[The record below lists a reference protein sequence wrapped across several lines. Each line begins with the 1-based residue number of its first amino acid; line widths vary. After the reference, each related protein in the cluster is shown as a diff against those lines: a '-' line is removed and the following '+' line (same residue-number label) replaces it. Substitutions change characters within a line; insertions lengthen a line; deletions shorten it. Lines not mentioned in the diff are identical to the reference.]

1 MEPSRCSGYSKVLAI
16 FLVIF
21 LFEFVLFYWPGQRDR
36 MKGGFFDLFFPSI
49 HNLALYFFSYCI
61 APVIYSIYRIPY
73 LYAKSSPR
81 IGGDLPEN
89 RSIEVGLF
97 IFCVCFICITIFYT
111 VTSIQHYNNVLHILH
126 ISPVPQLSLVTV
138 TGEMDR
144 GSWVDQ
150 VLVLP
155 YYILCPRFRYIYKF
169 IVNTIIS
176 TKIEDKRHQETNYP
190 DLQFTIHLFTFS
202 SFPVAKKS
210 KSIGT
215 EVMYFPS
222 PRTAFYRL
230 PRQPR
235 FLL

>member
-1 MEPSRCSGYSKVLAI
+1 
-16 FLVIF
+16 
-21 LFEFVLFYWPGQRDR
+21 
-36 MKGGFFDLFFPSI
+36 MKGGFLDLFFPSI
-49 HNLALYFFSYCI
+49 HNLALYFFLTAMRLSYT
-61 APVIYSIYRIPY
+61 PY
-73 LYAKSSPR
+73 IVFRTFTLKALPALEGISRRTGVLKS
-81 IGGDLPEN
+81 GH
-89 RSIEVGLF
+89 F
-97 IFCVCFICITIFYT
+97 IFCVCFICCITIFYT
-111 VTSIQHYNNVLHILH
+111 IPSIQHYISALHILH

-144 GSWVDQ
+144 GSWVEQ

-155 YYILCPRFRYIYKF
+155 YYILCPRFRCIYKS
-169 IVNTIIS
+169 IVNTIIRAN
-176 TKIEDKRHQETNYP
+176 IEDKRHQETNYP